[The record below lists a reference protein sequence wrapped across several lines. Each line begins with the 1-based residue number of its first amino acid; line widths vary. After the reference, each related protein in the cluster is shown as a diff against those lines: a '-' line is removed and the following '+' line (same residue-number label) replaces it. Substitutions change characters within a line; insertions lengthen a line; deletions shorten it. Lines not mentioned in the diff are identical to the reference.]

1 MATGGGPFGGGVP
14 PEGEEEYG
22 AEGGGEPLTE
32 EQEAAMKAAA
42 MEQLSQMPVSEI
54 KKILAEAGADY
65 SACVEK
71 AELVALLMEHFD
83 VSRA

>member
-1 MATGGGPFGGGVP
+1 
-14 PEGEEEYG
+14 
-22 AEGGGEPLTE
+22 
-32 EQEAAMKAAA
+32 MKAAA

-71 AELVALLMEHFD
+71 AELVALLMEHVD